1 VARDP
6 RKTGLGYHVLKSF
19 RELEVW
25 QKAHALTL
33 DVYSATS
40 QFPRAEQFGVVA
52 QIRRAVMSIPANIA
66 EGFGRHTT
74 KDFLHFLTIA
84 NGSLEETRYFL
95 ILSSGLRYLE
105 DDRLKQLESRCDSVG
120 QMLGALSRSLRERNS
135 GFSRATGRG
144 ARAAN

>member
-1 VARDP
+1 M
-6 RKTGLGYHVLKSF
+6 LKSF

-33 DVYSATS
+33 EVYCATGC
-40 QFPRAEQFGVVA
+40 FPRAEQFGIVA
-52 QIRRAVMSIPANIA
+52 QMRRSAMSVPANIA

-95 ILSSGLRYLE
+95 ILSNGLQYLPE
-105 DDRLKQLESRCDSVG
+105 DDFKRLERKFDSVA
-120 QMLGALSRSLRERNS
+120 QMLGALSRSLRNRAA
-135 GFSRATGRG
+135 GFSRVAGRG
-144 ARAAN
+144 ARVASAPLGS